1 MHSLTSL
8 IEFMRSSVA
17 SSATLSLSSLLTLSD
32 TGLAVTLSVDRGTWG
47 EGEEKEEEEREEE
60 EEERE
65 EERVHIMIVVG
76 VVAYILVF
84 LFNVFSHLTPF
95 LNNGI
100 FIIIRF

>member
-47 EGEEKEEEEREEE
+47 GRGEGRGGGRGGEGGEEK
-60 EEERE
+60 
-65 EERVHIMIVVG
+65 VHIMVVVG

-84 LFNVFSHLTPF
+84 LFNVFSHLTAF